1 MYFCAEI
8 SSIMIML
15 IAALLPAVLLWLY
28 IWKKDTQKEPTS
40 QLLRAV
46 AWGVGIILPV
56 ALVEKLIG
64 LFLFG
69 EGGAPTTLVGTTAM
83 AFFVAAIPEEGCKLL
98 ALYQVLKNNP
108 YFDEHFDGIVY
119 AVCIGLGFAAVEN
132 VGYVFSHDN
141 WAAVAI
147 ARSLLAVPGHYAFAV
162 LMGYYYSVYHFVNR
176 SPWVAACVLLMPVLA
191 HGVYDALAMSSM
203 VNEYVGGIGFVLL
216 IFFCIRMHKR
226 AKAKV
231 LAMVEK
237 DKNLFQG

>member
-1 MYFCAEI
+1 
-8 SSIMIML
+8 ML

-40 QLLRAV
+40 QLLKAV
-46 AWGVGIILPV
+46 AWGVGIIMPV

-64 LFLFG
+64 LVLFG
-69 EGGAPTTLVGTTAM
+69 EGGSPATLFGTTAM
-83 AFFVAAIPEEGCKLL
+83 AFLVAAIPEELFKLI
-98 ALYQVLKNNP
+98 ALRQVLKDNP

-132 VGYVFSHDN
+132 VGYVFSQDN

-162 LMGYYYSVYHFVNR
+162 IMGYYYSVHHFVNR
-176 SPWVAACVLLMPVLA
+176 SPWVAACTLLMPVLA
-191 HGVYDALAMSSM
+191 HGVYDALAMSGM
-203 VNEYVGGIGFVLL
+203 VDEYVGGIGFVLL

-226 AKAKV
+226 AKTKV
-231 LAMVEK
+231 LALVEK
-237 DKNLFQG
+237 DKDLFQG

>member
-1 MYFCAEI
+1 MYFCAEKLC
-8 SSIMIML
+8 IMIML
-15 IAALLPAVLLWLY
+15 ISALLPAVLLWLY

-83 AFFVAAIPEEGCKLL
+83 AFLVAAIPEEGFKLL
-98 ALYQVLKNNP
+98 ALHHILKNNP

-132 VGYVFSHDN
+132 VGYVFSQDN

-162 LMGYYYSVYHFVNR
+162 IMGYYYSVHHFVNR
-176 SPWVAACVLLMPVLA
+176 SPWVAVCTLLMPVLA
-191 HGVYDALAMSSM
+191 HGVYDALAMSGM
-203 VNEYVGGIGFVLL
+203 VDEYVGGIGFILL

-226 AKAKV
+226 AKTKV
-231 LAMVEK
+231 LALVEK
-237 DKNLFQG
+237 DKDLFQG